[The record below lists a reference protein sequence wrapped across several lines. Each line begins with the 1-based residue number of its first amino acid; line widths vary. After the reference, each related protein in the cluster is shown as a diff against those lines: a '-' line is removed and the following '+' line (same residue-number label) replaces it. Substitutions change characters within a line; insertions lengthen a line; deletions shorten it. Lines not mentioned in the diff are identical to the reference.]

1 MVVGAVHEKVY
12 PAICYLSDR
21 EDRDFLLCSNYFH
34 NQKIFS
40 ADRLGLKEDFCIPL
54 TAAVVEL
61 AALDMRTTPL
71 DRLVN
76 KKLHWKP
83 NINSGIKYLLC
94 NKKYLL
100 FQDDLYLR
108 HR

>member
-71 DRLVN
+71 DRLVYQ
-76 KKLHWKP
+76 KKLLECYCQCDKH
-83 NINSGIKYLLC
+83 YLGANLVSIE
-94 NKKYLL
+94 
-100 FQDDLYLR
+100 
-108 HR
+108 

>member
-71 DRLVN
+71 DRSVFLSYGNVTAKVKFYSEANLVAVE
-76 KKLHWKP
+76 
-83 NINSGIKYLLC
+83 
-94 NKKYLL
+94 KYLL
-100 FQDDLYLR
+100 F
-108 HR
+108 

>member
-1 MVVGAVHEKVY
+1 MLSTTFKAFRLSLILRSTIHTLFCSVVVGAVHEKVY

-71 DRLVN
+71 DR
-76 KKLHWKP
+76 
-83 NINSGIKYLLC
+83 
-94 NKKYLL
+94 
-100 FQDDLYLR
+100 
-108 HR
+108 